1 MSKMTVLLEKGAG
14 IQTSTLRL
22 QPVGDASALFMTRIP
37 GYYRKFLRVGMASAL
52 RLILPFLAVTS
63 VSAFLS

>member
-1 MSKMTVLLEKGAG
+1 MSKVTVLLEKGAR
-14 IQTSTLRL
+14 IQTSTLHL
-22 QPVGDASALFMTRIP
+22 QPVDDASVLIMTRIP
-37 GYYRKFLRVGMASAL
+37 GYSRKFLRVGMASAL